1 MVKET
6 AVELGLPIP
15 DVVLSNKN
23 WDGASSEPFNSWTLQ
38 LSNPPDQAAQIL
50 QKLETKLSATP
61 VWLAANQIGTSVA
74 GDKTRMALVALVASL
89 IGIIAYLWVRFEHL
103 SYGLAAVI
111 AVLHDV
117 LVTIGAI
124 AVSYWLKDVL
134 GFLQVEEFKISLS
147 VVAAILTIIGYS
159 LNDTIVIFDRI
170 REVKGKSPHL
180 TVDIINTSINQT
192 LSRTI
197 LTSLTVLIVVV
208 ILYFFGGQGI
218 HGFAY
223 ALVVGV
229 IAGSY
234 STIFIASPILLW
246 LTGGELVT
254 SKTSRQEEGDHH
266 HLIGAG
272 SSRFA
277 SPAAAARVHSI
288 WRPNEHPRLKRRAAP
303 ADAERVMLSTD
314 RALAVHGGS
323 NPRIAL
329 AECLADDPPA
339 ALPHGVDRGLCRR
352 PMGAATVSRDTASGR
367 HKSGT
372 ACCCADC
379 RRRATQPTRHRTHAS
394 PQVVGP

>member
-1 MVKET
+1 MDVDASLLRSQSELTFDEKLNAETLEELVKET
-6 AVELGLPIP
+6 AAELNIPTP
-15 DVVLSNKN
+15 DVVLSNKD
-23 WDGASSEPFNSWTLQ
+23 WDGGSSAPFNTWTLQ
-38 LSNPPDQAAQIL
+38 LSSTPEQAAQIL
-50 QKLETKLSATP
+50 QKLETKLTETP

-74 GDKTRMALVALVASL
+74 GDKTQMALIALVASL

-124 AVSYWLKDVL
+124 ALSYWFKDLL
-134 GFLQVEEFKISLS
+134 GFMQVEEFKISLA

-170 REVKGKSPHL
+170 REVKGKSPDL

-197 LTSLTVLIVVV
+197 LTSLTVFIVVV

-223 ALVVGV
+223 SLVVGV

-246 LTGGELVT
+246 LTGGE
-254 SKTSRQEEGDHH
+254 
-266 HLIGAG
+266 
-272 SSRFA
+272 
-277 SPAAAARVHSI
+277 P
-288 WRPNEHPRLKRRAAP
+288 
-303 ADAERVMLSTD
+303 STPQT
-314 RALAVHGGS
+314 AKQK
-323 NPRIAL
+323 
-329 AECLADDPPA
+329 
-339 ALPHGVDRGLCRR
+339 
-352 PMGAATVSRDTASGR
+352 ATT
-367 HKSGT
+367 T
-372 ACCCADC
+372 N
-379 RRRATQPTRHRTHAS
+379 
-394 PQVVGP
+394 